1 MVDAM
6 QLLPNPIAHRFALR
20 VQSDVDGV
28 ASNVG
33 RMPSHIGL
41 IGDHAAT
48 DMFLVATPSHTDI
61 SGTFGRHDHTS
72 TLSFVADPALLGPAG
87 TLRERVA
94 AEFDAWGVRAEFL

>member
-6 QLLPNPIAHRFALR
+6 HLLPNPIAHRVGLR

-33 RMPSHIGL
+33 PMPRHIGV
-41 IGDHAAT
+41 IGEHAAT
-48 DMFLVATPSHTDI
+48 DMFLVATPSRTDI
-61 SGTFGRHDHTS
+61 AGTFGRHDETS

-94 AEFDAWGVRAEFL
+94 AEFDAWGVRADLL